1 MGGWNAARDSKHAQ
15 RNPRGTEEEFRDRSR
30 GQKRANDTSPT
41 SAMYESTMRN
51 HLIDYSSGLY

>member
-1 MGGWNAARDSKHAQ
+1 MPPEAVNMRNGTPEVQKKSFVTGIADRNAQ
-15 RNPRGTEEEFRDRSR
+15 MT
-30 GQKRANDTSPT
+30 QCPT